1 MFAHL
6 QAKVALLGSGCYI
19 EKMENGLTLLR
30 RKLPGGRIISIDTN
44 AENSPKDVSK
54 HVKASYYPNYMRF
67 QGDLFK
73 GGYSVAHKDMNNSNN
88 NLDNLLAVD
97 LNQAVKLLQ
106 LYPDFLNDRDSGVF
120 LFHDEEKMKSTNK
133 AWIQRDGGVYAL
145 NARGAKGLISRGS
158 PTPPARY

>member
-88 NLDNLLAVD
+88 NLDNLSMA
-97 LNQAVKLLQ
+97 
-106 LYPDFLNDRDSGVF
+106 STC
-120 LFHDEEKMKSTNK
+120 DESNRSSI
-133 AWIQRDGGVYAL
+133 A
-145 NARGAKGLISRGS
+145 GS
-158 PTPPARY
+158 L